1 MDVTNTP
8 PRVELSVSPAR
19 AEIREATGDMTGR
32 AETKNPVT
40 EADAIASPVAAQRD
54 GIEPLDLFQVGDND
68 DIPLP
73 PEPPRPPLALLAL
86 DPIDVP
92 AAEPSEAGPAETV
105 PVDEVSER
113 TPTDQPNETRTTE
126 ITSGAPNAATIEAYQ
141 SAPPELVEPTV
152 DIRR

>member
-40 EADAIASPVAAQRD
+40 ETEAIASPVAAQRD

-86 DPIDVP
+86 DPIEIP
-92 AAEPSEAGPAETV
+92 AAEPSQADLVETDLVAEGSAGAP
-105 PVDEVSER
+105 P
-113 TPTDQPNETRTTE
+113 DQPDETSKTE
-126 ITSGAPNAATIEAYQ
+126 NPPGMPNAATIEAYQ
-141 SAPPELVEPTV
+141 SASPEPVERTV